1 MLPGVMKMGFLP
13 AVYNAVSR
21 LRKRACEI
29 PEPSGKASTLDFTS
43 MKQDVVQIAIEPEH
57 TPAEL
62 VSMEKNCSLYLDNSH
77 TIEIEANGNHKTP
90 CTESSCGRMFYLYPE
105 KNCVLIPGT
114 LRGTPE
120 WDSIYKIRV
129 NVENQSTIS
138 RAAFVLPVAKP
149 ETKNFAR

>member
-1 MLPGVMKMGFLP
+1 
-13 AVYNAVSR
+13 
-21 LRKRACEI
+21 
-29 PEPSGKASTLDFTS
+29 
-43 MKQDVVQIAIEPEH
+43 
-57 TPAEL
+57 
-62 VSMEKNCSLYLDNSH
+62 MEKNCSLYLDNSH
-77 TIEIEANGNHKTP
+77 TIEIEANGNHKHLVRNLP
-90 CTESSCGRMFYLYPE
+90 AAGCFIFIRKKLRAY
-105 KNCVLIPGT
+105 PGT